1 MGEVESYRYSIDM
14 EVVTTSDD
22 VITTL
27 PISVEGA
34 YRAPDRYSAVLN
46 LNMGFFGSFEIPII
60 AIGSAVYI
68 RDPNFGEWDK
78 IGASDDLSYLDPD
91 FIAFLANPAASIPP
105 GGVRNLRN
113 LRLGA
118 EKTADD
124 GTMVQVVSFALP
136 DGGSEDAYPKL
147 GEVEATIEIGVA
159 DSIMRR
165 VEAFGDI
172 SRRKDAVV
180 LPAPPGGFAPR
191 GAYPER
197 RVSFRSSAI
206 LRDFGGVAEPI
217 EPPIL
222 ATSP

>member
-14 EVVTTSDD
+14 EVITTSDD

-27 PISVEGA
+27 PISVDGA

-60 AIGSAVYI
+60 AIGSDVYI
-68 RDPNFGEWDK
+68 RDPNFGEWGRV
-78 IGASDDLSYLDPD
+78 GAGDDLSYLDPD
-91 FIAFLANPAASIPP
+91 FIAFLANPAAAIPP
-105 GGVRNLRN
+105 DGVGNLRN

-118 EKTADD
+118 ERTAAD

-147 GEVEATIEIGVA
+147 GEVDVAIEIGVD
-159 DSIMRR
+159 DSLMRR
-165 VEAFGDI
+165 V
-172 SRRKDAVV
+172 DADGYLGRGKAGFV
-180 LPAPPGGFAPR
+180 PAPPGGIAPR

-197 RVSFRSSAI
+197 RVSFRSSAV
-206 LRDFGGVAEPI
+206 LRDFGGVSEPI
-217 EPPIL
+217 EPPIS
-222 ATSP
+222 AASP